1 MAKVSFVLDQRTQ
14 NKFGQSPVKI
24 QITNK
29 NTMTQI
35 STGVFVR
42 SKDFSDNPHFPIA
55 HHVVGA
61 KQLTE
66 HLQAAAGKYHSII
79 MDLQELG
86 RLDSMTAAE
95 IRQYAERKHQ
105 PVQTNTF
112 TATLQQ
118 YMEHCQ
124 AEKTRG
130 TYAYTLQKLN
140 DFTDNAIL
148 EFEDVDYQFLL
159 EFRDWMMDRELKTN
173 TRSIVFRCMRAVWN
187 YGIKTRIAKRDDN
200 PFTNDFTI
208 ESATK
213 EIDYLPLKVLKKL
226 CAADLKGGQA
236 LARDFFLLS
245 FYLCGI
251 NPVDLFHLEPTNRT
265 EVTYVRQKIANHNPQ
280 PCKIGIHPAAQTIID
295 KYRGEHKL
303 LSFFEHYSSYK
314 VFKRF
319 ITRELKEAGE
329 AIDYPHLYFYQARYS
344 WATYAV
350 NVGVQELVIDKALG
364 HKPRG
369 LVGQRYAYVTW
380 DMVNR
385 ANKDVIAFAMGKAA

>member
-24 QITNK
+24 QITNR
-29 NTMTQI
+29 NSMTHI

-42 SKDFSDNPHFPIA
+42 PKDFSDNPHFPIA

-66 HLQAAAGKYHSII
+66 QLQAAAHKYYEII
-79 MDLQELG
+79 MDLQERG

-95 IRQYAERKHQ
+95 IRQYAERKRQ
-105 PVQTNTF
+105 PVQTNSF
-112 TATLQQ
+112 SATLKY
-118 YMEHCQ
+118 YMEHCRT
-124 AEKTRG
+124 EKTRG
-130 TYAYTLQKLN
+130 TYAYTMQKLN
-140 DFTDNAIL
+140 AYTDNAIL

-159 EFRDWMMDRELKTN
+159 EFKDWMIDHELKTN
-173 TRSIVFRCMRAVWN
+173 TRGIVFRCMRAVWN

-200 PFTNDFTI
+200 PFTSDFTI

-213 EIDYLPLKVLKKL
+213 EIDYLPLKVWKKL
-226 CAADLKGGQA
+226 RTADLKGGQA
-236 LARDFFLLS
+236 MARDFFLLS

-251 NPVDLFHLEPTNRT
+251 NPVDLYNMDRSGKK
-265 EVTYVRQKIANHNPQ
+265 EVSFVRQKIAFHDPE
-280 PCKIGIHPAAQTIID
+280 PCKIGIQPAAQAIID
-295 KYRGEHKL
+295 KYRGDNKL
-303 LSFFEHYSSYK
+303 LSFFEHYSCYN

-319 ITRELKEAGE
+319 ITTKLKKAGE
-329 AIDYPHLYFYQARYS
+329 AIDYPRLYFYQARYS

-350 NVGVQELVIDKALG
+350 NVGVSELVIDKALG
-364 HKPRG
+364 HKPHG
-369 LVGQRYAYVTW
+369 LVGQRYGYVSW

-385 ANKDVIAFAMGKAA
+385 ANRDVIEFASGK

>member
-24 QITNK
+24 QITNR
-29 NTMTQI
+29 NTMTHI

-42 SKDFSDNPHFPIA
+42 PKDFSDNPHFPIA

-66 HLQAAAGKYHSII
+66 QLQAAAHKYHETI
-79 MDLQELG
+79 MDLQERG
-86 RLDSMTAAE
+86 RLESMTAAE
-95 IRQYAERKHQ
+95 IRQSAERKHQ
-105 PVQTNTF
+105 PVQTNSF
-112 TATLQQ
+112 SATLQY
-118 YMEHCQ
+118 YMEHCGK
-124 AEKTRG
+124 EKTRG
-130 TYAYTLQKLN
+130 TYAYTQQKLN
-140 DFTDNAIL
+140 AFTGDAIL

-159 EFRDWMMDRELKTN
+159 EFRDWMMDHELKTN
-173 TRSIVFRCMRAVWN
+173 TRSIVFRCMRAIWN

-200 PFTNDFTI
+200 PFTHDFTI

-213 EIDYLPLKVLKKL
+213 EIDYLPVRVWKKL
-226 CAADLKGGQA
+226 CAAELKGGQA

-245 FYLCGI
+245 FYMCGI
-251 NPVDLFHLEPTNRT
+251 NPVDLFNLEPASKK
-265 EVTYVRQKIANHNPQ
+265 EVTYIRQKIENHNPQ
-280 PCKIGIHPAAQTIID
+280 PCHIGIHPAAQAIID
-295 KYRGEHKL
+295 KYRGDKKL

-329 AIDYPHLYFYQARYS
+329 AIDYPRLFFYQARYS

-385 ANKDVIAFAMGKAA
+385 ANRDVIEFANG